1 MLNILGC
8 IDTPNASDANRLW
21 KAMKAQFTGKTSA
34 AEINAAIAKSAK
46 ETKRSRKWMSVQ
58 SFLTWIVEIY
68 FGETLATKE
77 GANNDNPVKNI
88 KILPYEKL
96 AQLYEEY
103 GIYCKVN
110 HVPEADTAK
119 DTLFREV
126 YDFMKDRK
134 DGPQL
139 RLLGCKGSFPTCDVC
154 NTANEMLRNKKV
166 LLPLILFDKKNISP
180 HLIQIYIYFV
190 IISGLVHSEMWC

>member
-8 IDTPNASDANRLW
+8 IDTPNASDANRVW

-46 ETKRSRKWMSVQ
+46 ETKRSRKWMSAQ

-77 GANNDNPVKNI
+77 GANNDNSVKNI

-110 HVPEADTAK
+110 HVSEADIAK
-119 DTLFREV
+119 ETLFREV

-139 RLLGCKGSFPTCDVC
+139 RLLGCKGAFPTCDVC

-166 LLPLILFDKKNISP
+166 LLPLILFDKKIFL
-180 HLIQIYIYFV
+180 HI
-190 IISGLVHSEMWC
+190 